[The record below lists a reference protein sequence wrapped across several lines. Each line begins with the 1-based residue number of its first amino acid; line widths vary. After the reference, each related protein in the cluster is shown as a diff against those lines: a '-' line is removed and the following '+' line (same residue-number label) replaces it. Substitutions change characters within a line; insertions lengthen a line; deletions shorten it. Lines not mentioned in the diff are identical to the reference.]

1 MRLPLSS
8 IEDQRVRLFWFKAA
22 TEDPGAAMIDPPALT
37 HLADLDVDVGAIE
50 DLGVTPEGR
59 RRLVAIRGGRVRG
72 RLSGRI
78 LAGGADYQLIRPDG
92 VLELEARYVIET
104 DDGARVYV
112 VNTGIRHAAPD
123 VAVRLNAGETVDPA
137 LVYFRSSPRF
147 MSADPGLAWLARRI
161 FVAVGARHPD
171 RVALSVFEVG

>member
-1 MRLPLSS
+1 
-8 IEDQRVRLFWFKAA
+8 
-22 TEDPGAAMIDPPALT
+22 MIDPPALPPALV
-37 HLADLDVDVGAIE
+37 HVADLDVQVGPIE

-59 RRLVAIRGGRVRG
+59 RRLVPILGGQVRG

-78 LAGGADYQLIRPDG
+78 VAGGADYQLIRGDG

-104 DDGARVYV
+104 DDGARIYV
-112 VNTGIRHAAPD
+112 VNTGIRHAAPEI
-123 VAVRLNAGETVDPA
+123 AARLNAGEVVDPA
-137 LVYFRSSPRF
+137 LVYFRATPRF
-147 MSADPGLAWLARRI
+147 MSADPGFAWLAQRI